1 MEQNRAQKETHT
13 YMGNYCMTKEPRT
26 YNGERKVS
34 SINDVG
40 KTEQPIA
47 KNEFRSLSYT
57 ACKINSKWIKD
68 MSVNPESITFLEE
81 NIDSKLL
88 DISLSNIFVDLIPKT
103 MEQKQK
109 KGGGGTTLN

>member
-1 MEQNRAQKETHT
+1 MN
-13 YMGNYCMTKEPRT
+13 
-26 YNGERKVS
+26 
-34 SINDVG
+34 
-40 KTEQPIA
+40 
-47 KNEFRSLSYT
+47 
-57 ACKINSKWIKD
+57 
-68 MSVNPESITFLEE
+68 VNPESITFLEE